1 MQTQANRLLSLNK
14 VPDSIK
20 NALMDISK
28 NVTFGEEPKIFHSY
42 YQPWEL
48 DQDRQEQF
56 YRLPEEGRRYHLFKH
71 LRTYIYGLYYNGT
84 LKYFLSPQYKSDKSK
99 VLRNDQLIG
108 IDVNI
113 VKQLQLNNSSLGYYD
128 PNWVVTKF
136 ETDGAIAVVKNN
148 LMIHIIASEHLAPQH
163 HNCKIGDSVEVIM
176 PKERFLDG
184 FYMSIGNRG
193 GQQADQ
199 KSPSIVRIYFNITVN
214 GSSLLMN
221 KLTVH
226 LNEMKILFSFKLPYD
241 SSNYYRCDTGVLY
254 VSKRDYLAVHK
265 VLNGIYPLIKQYLEE
280 ETPLF
285 TKAIAPG
292 IGLAEEPNFHFEN
305 NDSFGLNRCH
315 IITLALFKAYDNSII
330 DAEEKLDLITS
341 EFDYFNVNL
350 AKAFLNKDSLDIYP
364 EIIC

>member
-1 MQTQANRLLSLNK
+1 MQTQANRHLSLNP

-20 NALMDISK
+20 NVLMDISK
-28 NVTFGEEPKIFHSY
+28 NVTFGEEPKISHPY

-84 LKYFLSPQYKSDKSK
+84 LKYFLSPKYKSGKSK

-108 IDVNI
+108 IDVDI
-113 VKQLQLNNSSLGYYD
+113 VKQLQLNNSSLGYHD

-136 ETDGAIAVVKNN
+136 ETDGAIAVTKNS
-148 LMIHIIASEHLAPQH
+148 LMIHIIASEHLAPQY

-193 GQQADQ
+193 GQQACQ
-199 KSPSIVRIYFNITVN
+199 KSPSIVRIYFNTTVN

-221 KLTVH
+221 KLTVR
-226 LNEMKILFSFKLPYD
+226 LNEMAIPFSFKLPYD
-241 SSNYYRCDTGVLY
+241 SSNYYRYDTGVLY
-254 VSKRDYLAVHK
+254 FSERDYLAVHQ

-315 IITLALFKAYDNSII
+315 IITQALFKAYDDSVV
-330 DAEEKLDLITS
+330 DVEEKLDLITS
-341 EFDYFNVNL
+341 EFNYFDVSL
-350 AKAFLNKDSLDIYP
+350 AKAFLNKNSLDNYP
-364 EIIC
+364 EITC